1 MTAARIIAGVCALL
15 FGRRLFWLFVG
26 AVGFVLGMDVATR
39 MFWGASEPVIVG
51 VALLAGVIGAALTTV
66 LYEVM
71 VAVAGFVTG
80 SYLGVQ
86 LLMAVMPYPGRSV
99 WIAAVVGG
107 IIGVLLLNALFNWA
121 VIVISSL
128 VGAGFIVSA
137 LHVAPRAEHLLFL
150 VLVTVGVAAQAST
163 GRRRRRTAL
172 V

>member
-1 MTAARIIAGVCALL
+1 MTAARIVAGACALL

-51 VALLAGVIGAALTTV
+51 VALLAGVIGAVLTTV

-86 LLMAVMPYPGRSV
+86 LLMAVMPYPGRGV
-99 WIAAVVGG
+99 WIAALIGG
-107 IIGVLLLNALFNWA
+107 ILGVFLLNALFNWA
-121 VIVISSL
+121 VIIISSL
-128 VGAGFIVSA
+128 VGAGFIVAA
-137 LHVAPRAEHLLFL
+137 LHVTPRAQHLMFF
-150 VLVTVGVAAQAST
+150 VLVTIGIAAQAST
-163 GRRRRRTAL
+163 ARRRRRREL
-172 V
+172 F